1 MSDAS
6 DKSEPRGKPWG
17 LLLLLG
23 TPLLA
28 TAVLFLW
35 QLVSS
40 VANFGGGTA
49 MVMSQYNPKEVIGD
63 LGGMKVSIPRHV
75 AEYVEYDG
83 DPGWSGKRE
92 VPVPVRTYDSR
103 LMSFGFRV
111 RFPDM
116 ATLSSK
122 EMWTDY
128 KAGTPP
134 TTQWLNVG
142 VTTGSHYP
150 GDGFMD
156 RSTRTTL
163 ERPDA
168 RYGNNRYEMLPKKE
182 FGLTTYVMPGAD
194 PKTGKPYL
202 EHDEAEQVFVYRNAS
217 GQVLT
222 RIECSHRGFQPCTQ
236 SWSTEYESVQAK
248 VYVSYTRPMLKNWRE
263 IQKNVT
269 QFMLDFR
276 VANPADGV
284 TPPATAAS
292 AS

>member
-1 MSDAS
+1 MSDAPNRTELHS
-6 DKSEPRGKPWG
+6 KPWG
-17 LLLLLG
+17 LLLVLGTSLLG
-23 TPLLA
+23 IAL
-28 TAVLFLW
+28 LFLW
-35 QLVSS
+35 QFVSG
-40 VANFGGGTA
+40 VANLGGGTA

-83 DPGWSGKRE
+83 DPGWSGKRKGPE
-92 VPVPVRTYDSR
+92 AVRTYDSR

-116 ATLSSK
+116 ATLSNK

-128 KAGTPP
+128 KAGIPP
-134 TTQWLNVG
+134 TTQWLKVG
-142 VTTGSHYP
+142 VTTGSIYP

-156 RSTRTTL
+156 RWTRTTL

-168 RYGNNRYEMLPKKE
+168 RYGNNRYEKLPKNE
-182 FGLTTYVMPGAD
+182 FELTTFVVPGVD
-194 PKTGKPYL
+194 PKTGKPYR
-202 EHDEAEQVFVYRNAS
+202 EHDEAEQVFVDRDAS

-222 RIECSHRGFQPCTQ
+222 HIECSHRGFQPCTQ
-236 SWSTEYESVQAK
+236 TWSMEYEEVHAE

-263 IQKNVT
+263 IQKKVT

-276 VANPADGV
+276 VTNPAGGV